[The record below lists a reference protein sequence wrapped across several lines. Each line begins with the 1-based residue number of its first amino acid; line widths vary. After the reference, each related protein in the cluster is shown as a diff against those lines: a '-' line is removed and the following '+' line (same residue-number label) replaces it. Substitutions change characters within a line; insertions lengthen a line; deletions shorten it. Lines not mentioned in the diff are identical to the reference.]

1 MFASPLQQFWFAL
14 LYSLLTWVAF
24 SLACYLADDLRR
36 RKPAM
41 FAGLLALICAAVIVL
56 LAGYAAIVMQTGML
70 MSLIFQICGILLSV
84 MSVSRVV
91 QMLSWPRTWLAGG
104 LALFFYLIVSTRE
117 TAMTLSSTP
126 HSWKIRLMS
135 TPTPINTDA

>member
-1 MFASPLQQFWFAL
+1 MLASPLQQFWFAL

-91 QMLSWPRTWLAGG
+91 QMLSWKRTWLAGI
-104 LALFFYLIVSTRE
+104 LALFFYLLASAIANWS
-117 TAMTLSSTP
+117 LHLFS
-126 HSWKIRLMS
+126 
-135 TPTPINTDA
+135 